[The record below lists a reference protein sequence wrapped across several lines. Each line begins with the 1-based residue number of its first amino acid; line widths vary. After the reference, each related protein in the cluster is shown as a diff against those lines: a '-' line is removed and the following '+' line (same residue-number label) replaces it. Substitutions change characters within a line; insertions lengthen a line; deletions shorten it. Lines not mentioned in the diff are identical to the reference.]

1 MKLSEHFTLEEMT
14 FTTHRNIDN
23 TPPPNIVEA
32 LTKTSMSLEGVRALL
47 GAPITINSG
56 YRSPMLN
63 KAVGGVVGSQHT
75 KGQAVDFGCKDFG
88 TPDQI
93 VKAIKDSGVQY
104 DQLIRE
110 YDKWVHISFSD
121 TPRKQVL
128 IIDKKGVRNYGS

>member
-14 FTTHRNIDN
+14 FTIHRNIDN
-23 TPPPNIVEA
+23 IPPPSIVEA
-32 LTKTSMSLEGVRALL
+32 LTKTAMALEGVRTLL

-75 KGQAVDFGCKDFG
+75 KGQAVDFGCKGFG

-93 VKAIKDSGVQY
+93 VKAIKNSGVQY

-128 IIDKKGVRNYGS
+128 IIDKKGVRNYGP